1 MTKKP
6 LLINSLHGFLVLFS
20 KFLHFSGN
28 MDAKKLDKVTV
39 GEYLQIEQ
47 ESKNRFEYHDG
58 YIFALAGG
66 TLNHGLICGNI
77 FGEIRSGL
85 REKNSS

>member
-1 MTKKP
+1 MY
-6 LLINSLHGFLVLFS
+6 
-20 KFLHFSGN
+20 FSGN
-28 MDAKKLDKVTV
+28 MDAKKLDKVTI
-39 GEYLQIEQ
+39 EKYLQIEQ